1 MIIDLIVP
9 IGDTSK
15 ARIFFSDGTRSD
27 YNDAALALSIYYE
40 LPQGCRAA
48 FRAVGDSTPFIPTI
62 MWIVRKSF

>member
-1 MIIDLIVP
+1 MIDLIVQLP

-48 FRAVGDSTPFIPTI
+48 FRAVGDSTPVYPHDY
-62 MWIVRKSF
+62 VDCP